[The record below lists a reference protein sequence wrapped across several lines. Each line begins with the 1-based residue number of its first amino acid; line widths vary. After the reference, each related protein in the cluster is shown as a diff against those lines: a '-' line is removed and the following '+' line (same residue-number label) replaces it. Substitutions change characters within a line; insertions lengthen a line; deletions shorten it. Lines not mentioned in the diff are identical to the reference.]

1 MLCSCSVDHVKMF
14 ECCVPRCINA
24 VCATRSFLLHGDCA
38 SYSSYTLH
46 SLLTTCKPTTLT
58 SQPSIIVRLSKVL
71 WLTGD
76 ISNSQLSPLIP
87 VAGGW
92 TRDDICTEKLW
103 ELWAAGPS
111 CSSAL
116 ARLWTLSH
124 HTSVGN
130 TRTHA
135 DNWTA
140 ANCCLNVCY
149 VSMLGVREVS
159 SVVLLLP
166 TSGIPGN
173 LAAASS

>member
-1 MLCSCSVDHVKMF
+1 MF

-24 VCATRSFLLHGDCA
+24 VCATRSFLLHEDFA

-76 ISNSQLSPLIP
+76 ISNSQLSPLIL

-111 CSSAL
+111 SSSAL

-124 HTSVGN
+124 HTSVADSQEKHA
-130 TRTHA
+130 RTLTTEQPQ
-135 DNWTA
+135 TA
-140 ANCCLNVCY
+140 VWICVMCPCSVC
-149 VSMLGVREVS
+149 VRS
-159 SVVLLLP
+159 LVLCYCYQPAVFREILP
-166 TSGIPGN
+166 Q
-173 LAAASS
+173 LAASS

>member
-1 MLCSCSVDHVKMF
+1 MLCTML
-14 ECCVPRCINA
+14 RCINA

-71 WLTGD
+71 RLTGD
-76 ISNSQLSPLIP
+76 ITVSCLLIP

-111 CSSAL
+111 SSSAL

-124 HTSVGN
+124 HTSVADSQEKHS
-130 TRTHA
+130 RTLTTEQPQ
-135 DNWTA
+135 TA
-140 ANCCLNVCY
+140 V
-149 VSMLGVREVS
+149 
-159 SVVLLLP
+159 
-166 TSGIPGN
+166 
-173 LAAASS
+173 